1 MNDGE
6 VVKRSSMTSI
16 REGFVALP
24 DDFLAGLAEEFPG
37 VYEPDAAQ
45 ISFVIRSTA
54 SRINDTTTFL
64 LADHHLTARS
74 INLLIAVFQHGKDG
88 MPITVL
94 GHYVH
99 SAAATL
105 TSAVQALERDGLVTR
120 QADPADRRSI
130 IVRLTAKGKRV
141 TRSAFA
147 LHVTQLNRALRTL
160 SKTERRTLL
169 QLLGQIN
176 DGYDAWEAEHFGEP
190 RSRHRHPSSITT
202 KRT

>member
-1 MNDGE
+1 MIDRQN
-6 VVKRSSMTSI
+6 VKRLYMSTI
-16 REGFVALP
+16 REGFVSLP
-24 DDFLAGLAEEFPG
+24 DDFIQGLAEEFPG

-45 ISFVIRSTA
+45 ISFVLRSTA

-64 LADHHLTARS
+64 LSEYNLTARA
-74 INLLIAVFQHGKDG
+74 INLLIAVFQHGKNG

-105 TSAVQALERDGLVTR
+105 TSAVKALEREELVTR

-130 IVRLTAKGKRV
+130 IVRLTPKGKRV

-147 LHVTQLNRALRTL
+147 VHVTQLNRAMRFL
-160 SKTERRTLL
+160 SKSDRKA
-169 QLLGQIN
+169 LLGLLGRIN
-176 DGYDAWEAEHFGEP
+176 DGYDAWEEEQFGET
-190 RSRHRHPSSITT
+190 RSRV
-202 KRT
+202 